1 MKIQSTLSNKSYIQP
16 HIIWDFHAVWKQVT
30 HRGTRNNLLSSSNT
44 AWSRIGDVQ
53 ARYIHWIPLIYQL
66 SSSGCTTLVCW
77 LFMFLAAE
85 VPLKNALKSS
95 DQLRAK
101 SHDPLE
107 LLLAGTLRLKA
118 PFRVIWS
125 KQNRTLENV
134 VNWPGK
140 WLLDLC
146 VSSQHVVCSVNTVS
160 HSHWGSCFGQKLA
173 LLRPTAIASFVGR
186 KIPVCHHQVGK
197 FQSTWHIWRSAF
209 IRWENSSPPGTNCIA
224 LHCIVWGE
232 NSKPKTRGGALK
244 NLSTIT
250 CILVGID
257 PAQSFHRFCDPRKMS
272 TCAWQWVLHASTTHI
287 RWTGGTWWL
296 VE

>member
-146 VSSQHVVCSVNTVS
+146 VSSQHVVCSVSTVS
-160 HSHWGSCFGQKLA
+160 HSHWGKLFWPKTGIVEANSHCFICRQENSSL
-173 LLRPTAIASFVGR
+173 PSSGR
-186 KIPVCHHQVGK
+186 KIPVYLAYMEKCIHQVGK
-197 FQSTWHIWRSAF
+197 FQSTWHKLH
-209 IRWENSSPPGTNCIA
+209 CIA
-224 LHCIVWGE
+224 LYCMGRKFQTE
-232 NSKPKTRGGALK
+232 NQRRCT
-244 NLSTIT
+244 
-250 CILVGID
+250 
-257 PAQSFHRFCDPRKMS
+257 
-272 TCAWQWVLHASTTHI
+272 
-287 RWTGGTWWL
+287 
-296 VE
+296 